1 MCVSPFQRLISFLVP
16 VVVCV
21 ASTFA
26 HGSDPLPILGG
37 AVAGSY
43 PKAVLASQPVG
54 YWRLE
59 ETRGPVAA
67 DSSGHKENGQY
78 RGGVTLQL
86 PGAFANDLSAGF
98 DGKTGYVEVPGST
111 AFSVPTSRKGL
122 SVEVWF
128 NPAALKFRGES
139 KDPYVYWLGKGESA
153 QQEWALR
160 FYSQVS
166 TRPNRISAYVFSR
179 SGGKGAGAF
188 VEEPVHANEWIHIV
202 ACFDAGDKNSKGA
215 GVSIYKDGVLRGSP
229 ATQHGARY
237 SSFDVVPH
245 AGTAPL
251 RFGTRNFTSYFDGG
265 LDEVAIYPRVLTA
278 LEVQE
283 HYRAA
288 RPLRTGL
295 PRSDYTD

>member
-1 MCVSPFQRLISFLVP
+1 MCFSSILRLISFLVP

-43 PKAVLASQPVG
+43 PKAVLASKPVG
-54 YWRLE
+54 YWRLD

-78 RGGVTLQL
+78 RGGVTLHL

-98 DGKTGYVEVPGST
+98 DGKTGYVEVPAST

-139 KDPYVYWLGKGESA
+139 KDPYGSIGSA
-153 QQEWALR
+153 RANPPQARVGLDAV
-160 FYSQVS
+160 YSQVS
-166 TRPNRISAYVFSR
+166 TRRFPTVFPPMSSISWEAREPAPSSRNPSTPMSGSTSSLASIPVTRIPRARACPSTRTACCAAVRPPSTEHATVPSTLCRMPGPRLCDSAR
-179 SGGKGAGAF
+179 AT
-188 VEEPVHANEWIHIV
+188 
-202 ACFDAGDKNSKGA
+202 
-215 GVSIYKDGVLRGSP
+215 SP
-229 ATQHGARY
+229 AT
-237 SSFDVVPH
+237 
-245 AGTAPL
+245 
-251 RFGTRNFTSYFDGG
+251 
-265 LDEVAIYPRVLTA
+265 LTA
-278 LEVQE
+278 DSTKSRSI
-283 HYRAA
+283 RAC
-288 RPLRTGL
+288 
-295 PRSDYTD
+295 